1 MLPLVCCFDG
11 GDVAVQGLPFDPST
25 PKCSSTVSQEISG
38 GILPVNLQTQDGSV
52 VTLSSLRLKTN

>member
-25 PKCSSTVSQEISG
+25 PKCSSTMSQEISG
-38 GILPVNLQTQDGSV
+38 GILPVNLQTQGGSV
-52 VTLSSLRLKTN
+52 VTLS